1 MWHKTTGIVRYYE
14 HYVVAYV
21 DQGIVDFYRSLIPK
35 SKYVTRQRYS
45 AHVTIV
51 REEKDF
57 PPNKQSFWN
66 KHEGETIQLEYN
78 SVVRNSQAYYWLD
91 VVSKD
96 IEMIREELGL
106 ENRVYDL
113 EPPVGYAK
121 LFHITLGNTKNI

>member
-1 MWHKTTGIVRYYE
+1 MWHETTGIIRYYE
-14 HYVVAYV
+14 YYVVAYV

-35 SKYVTRQRYS
+35 SKNVTRQRYP

-57 PPNKQSFWN
+57 PSNRQFWH
-66 KHEGETIQLEYN
+66 KHEGKIIQLKYN
-78 SVVRNSQAYYWLD
+78 SVVRNSQFYYWLD

-96 IEMIREELGL
+96 IEVIREELGL
-106 ENRVYDL
+106 KNEVYDL
-113 EPPVGYAK
+113 KPPEGYAK